1 MSDTLRSEEFRE
13 TKQELEGWP
22 INIVSYRVG
31 DTFYCTID
39 NVSPG
44 ARFARA
50 EGPTR
55 EAAESTALEKA
66 AKYLKQTRRMP
77 TESSGG

>member
-13 TKQELEGWP
+13 TRRELDGWP
-22 INIVSYRVG
+22 INIVSYRIG
-31 DTFYCTID
+31 GTYYCSID
-39 NVSPG
+39 NESPG
-44 ARFARA
+44 ARVARA

-66 AKYLKQTRRMP
+66 ARYLKQTRRMP
-77 TESSGG
+77 RSS

>member
-1 MSDTLRSEEFRE
+1 MMTDTLRSEEFRE
-13 TKQELEGWP
+13 TKQELDGWP
-22 INIVSYRVG
+22 INIVSYRIG
-31 DTFYCTID
+31 STYYCSID

-66 AKYLKQTRRMP
+66 ARYLKQTRRMP
-77 TESSGG
+77 RSS

>member
-1 MSDTLRSEEFRE
+1 MADTLRSEEFSE

-31 DTFYCTID
+31 ATYYCTID

-55 EAAESTALEKA
+55 EAAESAALEKA
-66 AKYLKQTRRMP
+66 ARYLKQTRRMP
-77 TESSGG
+77 TGSSGV

>member
-13 TKQELEGWP
+13 TKQELDGWP
-22 INIVSYRVG
+22 INIVSYRIG
-31 DTFYCTID
+31 STYYCSID

-66 AKYLKQTRRMP
+66 ARYLKQTRRMHK
-77 TESSGG
+77 SS

>member
-13 TKQELEGWP
+13 TKKELEGWP

-31 DTFYCTID
+31 TTFYCTID

-55 EAAESTALEKA
+55 EAAESSALEKA
-66 AKYLKQTRRMP
+66 ARYLKQTRRMP

>member
-1 MSDTLRSEEFRE
+1 MMTDTLSSEEFRE
-13 TKQELEGWP
+13 TKQELDGWP
-22 INIVSYRVG
+22 INIVSYRIG
-31 DTFYCTID
+31 STYYCSID

-55 EAAESTALEKA
+55 DAAESTALEKA
-66 AKYLKQTRRMP
+66 ARYLKQTRRMP
-77 TESSGG
+77 RSS

>member
-13 TKQELEGWP
+13 TRRELDGWP
-22 INIVSYRVG
+22 INIVSYRIG
-31 DTFYCTID
+31 GTYYCSID

-55 EAAESTALEKA
+55 DAAESTALEKA
-66 AKYLKQTRRMP
+66 TRYLKQTRRMP
-77 TESSGG
+77 TGS

>member
-1 MSDTLRSEEFRE
+1 MGETLKSEEYRE

-22 INIVSYRVG
+22 INIMSYRVG
-31 DTFYCTID
+31 DTFYCAID

-55 EAAESTALEKA
+55 EAAESAALEKA
-66 AKYLKQTRRMP
+66 AKYLKQTRRRP
-77 TESSGG
+77 TSSE

>member
-13 TKQELEGWP
+13 TKQELDGWP
-22 INIVSYRVG
+22 INIVSYRIG
-31 DTFYCTID
+31 STYYCSID

-66 AKYLKQTRRMP
+66 ARYLKQTRRMP
-77 TESSGG
+77 KSS

>member
-1 MSDTLRSEEFRE
+1 MTDTLRSEEFRE
-13 TKQELEGWP
+13 RKHELDGWP

-31 DTFYCTID
+31 STYYCAID
-39 NVSPG
+39 NVNPG

-66 AKYLKQTRRMP
+66 ARYLKQTRRMP
-77 TESSGG
+77 KSS

>member
-13 TKQELEGWP
+13 TKRELDGWP
-22 INIVSYRVG
+22 INIVSYRIG
-31 DTFYCTID
+31 STYYCSID

-66 AKYLKQTRRMP
+66 ARYLKQTRRMP
-77 TESSGG
+77 RSS

>member
-1 MSDTLRSEEFRE
+1 VSDTLKSEDFRE
-13 TKQELEGWP
+13 TKQELDGWP
-22 INIVSYRVG
+22 INIVSYRIG
-31 DTFYCTID
+31 TTWYCTID

-55 EAAESTALEKA
+55 EAAESAALEKA
-66 AKYLKQTRRMP
+66 TKHLKQTRRFSP
-77 TESSGG
+77 SS

>member
-1 MSDTLRSEEFRE
+1 MMTDTLRSEEFRE
-13 TKQELEGWP
+13 TKQELDGWP
-22 INIVSYRVG
+22 INIVSYRIG
-31 DTFYCTID
+31 STYYCSID

-66 AKYLKQTRRMP
+66 ARYLKQTRRMP
-77 TESSGG
+77 TGS

>member
-13 TKQELEGWP
+13 TKQELDGWP
-22 INIVSYRVG
+22 INIVSYRIG
-31 DTFYCTID
+31 STYYCSID

-44 ARFARA
+44 ARVARA

-66 AKYLKQTRRMP
+66 ARYLKQTRRMP
-77 TESSGG
+77 KSS

>member
-77 TESSGG
+77 SESSGG